1 MAVLRVWLAD
11 GAACNPRASRHWAIE
26 RNDIH
31 PATAHVDDTP
41 AAPPPIACIDV
52 AAPDPP
58 RPQMC
63 VLYPRP
69 RVLLAPHIR
78 LLREER
84 KRETRNRDMARW
96 GTAQRATSVTNGLF
110 LFGRST
116 RISPALSRS
125 RSTRLLVFR
134 LTPCFSSYPFGNGNV
149 RLLAFHEACSM

>member
-84 KRETRNRDMARW
+84 KRETRKRDNKRRGPYGPSLGTDHGPLGNRDMARW

-116 RISPALSRS
+116 RISPA
-125 RSTRLLVFR
+125 
-134 LTPCFSSYPFGNGNV
+134 
-149 RLLAFHEACSM
+149 